1 MNDLKT
7 ALHAKLR
14 AITWSA
20 NRKTL
25 ATSEQPPL
33 EQLWHL
39 ISNGQFEEVLRLV
52 NPNTKAFHGHKAL
65 GLANMG
71 LGNFAEALQQFDQ
84 AIFALI
90 REEAGIYL
98 NQASVFKSMKAYDQA
113 LECVQKCINKA
124 EDWYPGYLMKIA
136 ILENRDSKGDQQQ
149 VSEILERIKSDHPEF
164 FSDAEFL
171 SYLENDV
178 DYARLRT
185 RKSFDIQIN
194 QSTGEEQL

>member
-7 ALHAKLR
+7 ALQARLR
-14 AITWSA
+14 AISWSA

-25 ATSEQPPL
+25 VPSEQPPL

-52 NPNTKAFHGHKAL
+52 DPNTKAFHGHKAL
-65 GLANMG
+65 GLAHMG
-71 LGNFAEALQQFDQ
+71 LGNFAEALQQFNQ
-84 AIFALI
+84 AVFAII

-113 LECVQKCINKA
+113 LECAQKCIEIS

-136 ILENRDSKGDQQQ
+136 ILENRDSKGDQEQ
-149 VSEILERIKSDHPEF
+149 VSEILKRIKSDHPEF
-164 FSDAEFL
+164 FSDTEFL
-171 SYLENDV
+171 SYLENDI
-178 DYARLRT
+178 DYSRLRT
-185 RKSFDIQIN
+185 RENFDIQIN